1 MKLSKILTPLAFAV
15 ILNTATSAWAADI
28 VMPKETNADAPA
40 PVAGCETIAG
50 TKCMI
55 ELTTGIK
62 MAYLET
68 GPKDGKTVIL
78 LHGLT
83 DTSRSWATTLD
94 VLHASDP
101 SLHIFALDQRGHGA
115 TSMPSGATCPA
126 SPKSCFSPPLFA
138 ADVIS
143 FMNEKGINKATIAG
157 HSMGS
162 IIAQE
167 VALLRPERVE
177 RIILIATSN
186 RSKDNPVLRDYVLN
200 EPVLGSWKK
209 ALDAKGITSLEAVWN
224 ATPRDA
230 DPKADEWVAKN
241 WTVDSFADQNYIN
254 AITPET
260 SVTKMGT
267 WIGATEALLDFD
279 NTEALAK
286 LTTPTLVLWG
296 SQDSIFYFAPDQT
309 GMLAALRTSKAPF
322 VWKQY
327 GKVALPASG
336 VQESDVGHNLQW
348 EVPKEV
354 AADILSFMST
364 GQPTLNRTNAE
375 VATDG
380 VKIIDTPGKALL
392 ITGN

>member
-1 MKLSKILTPLAFAV
+1 MVFSRFFISTAFILGLA
-15 ILNTATSAWAADI
+15 TAAMAADV
-28 VMPKETNADAPA
+28 VMPAETPA
-40 PVAGCETIAG
+40 AAAGCESIAG
-50 TKCMI
+50 TKCTI
-55 ELTTGIK
+55 DLKTGIK
-62 MAYLET
+62 MAYLEV
-68 GPKDGKTVIL
+68 GPKDGKAVIL

-83 DTSRSWATTLD
+83 DTSRSWATTMEAM
-94 VLHASDP
+94 HASDP

-115 TSMPSGATCPA
+115 SSMPPGATCPTT
-126 SPKSCFSPPLFA
+126 PKSCFAPPLFA
-138 ADVIS
+138 ADVIA
-143 FMNEKGINKATIAG
+143 FMNEKAIDKATIAG

-162 IIAQE
+162 VIAQE
-167 VALLRPERVE
+167 VALQRPERVE

-186 RSKDNPVLRDYVLN
+186 RTKDNPILRDYVLN

-209 ALDAKGITSLEAVWN
+209 ALDAKGITSPEAVWN

-241 WTVDSFADQNYIN
+241 WTVDNFADQTYIN

-260 SVTKMGT
+260 SVTKIGT

-279 NTEALAK
+279 NTDHLK
-286 LTTPTLVLWG
+286 QLTTPTLVLWG

-336 VQESDVGHNLQW
+336 VQDGDLGHNLQW

-354 AADILSFMST
+354 AADILSFIAT
-364 GQPTLNRTNAE
+364 GQPTLDQTSATL
-375 VATDG
+375 ATDG
-380 VKIIDTPGKALL
+380 PKMTADAGKALL

>member
-1 MKLSKILTPLAFAV
+1 MVHNRFSIS
-15 ILNTATSAWAADI
+15 TALIFLMTTSAMAADI
-28 VMPKETNADAPA
+28 VMPAETPA
-40 PVAGCETIAG
+40 AAGCETIANP
-50 TKCMI
+50 KCTI
-55 ELTTGIK
+55 ELKTGIK
-62 MAYLET
+62 MAYLEV

-83 DTSRSWATTLD
+83 DTSRSWSTTMEAM
-94 VLHASDP
+94 HASDP

-115 TSMPSGATCPA
+115 TSMPPGATCPTT
-126 SPKSCFSPPLFA
+126 PKSCFAPPLFA
-138 ADVIS
+138 ADVIA
-143 FMNEKGINKATIAG
+143 FMNEKAIDKATIAG

-162 IIAQE
+162 VIAQE
-167 VALLRPERVE
+167 VALQRPERVE

-186 RSKDNPVLRDYVLN
+186 RTKDNPILRDYVLN

-209 ALDAKGITSLEAVWN
+209 ALDAKGITSPEAVWN

-241 WTVDSFADQNYIN
+241 WTVDNFADQAFIN

-260 SVTKMGT
+260 SVTRIGT

-279 NTEALAK
+279 NTEHLK
-286 LTTPTLVLWG
+286 QLTTPTLVLWG
-296 SQDSIFYFAPDQT
+296 SQDSIFYFSPDQT
-309 GMLAALRTSKAPF
+309 GMLAAMRTSKAPF

-336 VQESDVGHNLQW
+336 VQDGDLGHNLQW
-348 EVPKEV
+348 EVPKQV
-354 AADILSFMST
+354 AADILSFIST
-364 GQPTLNRTNAE
+364 GQPTLDQTSATLAADGPKM
-375 VATDG
+375 ATDA
-380 VKIIDTPGKALL
+380 GKALL

>member
-1 MKLSKILTPLAFAV
+1 MVFSRFSISTAFILGLA
-15 ILNTATSAWAADI
+15 TAAMAADV
-28 VMPKETNADAPA
+28 VMPAETPGAA
-40 PVAGCETIAG
+40 AGCESIAA
-50 TKCMI
+50 TKCTI
-55 ELTTGIK
+55 DLKTGIK

-83 DTSRSWATTLD
+83 DTSRSWSTTMEAM
-94 VLHASDP
+94 HASDP
-101 SLHIFALDQRGHGA
+101 TLHIFALDQRGHGA
-115 TSMPSGATCPA
+115 TSMPSGATCPTT
-126 SPKSCFSPPLFA
+126 PKSCFALPLFA
-138 ADVIS
+138 ADVIA
-143 FMNEKGINKATIAG
+143 FMNEKAIDKAIIAG

-162 IIAQE
+162 VIAQE
-167 VALLRPERVE
+167 VALQRPERVE
-177 RIILIATSN
+177 RIILIATTN
-186 RSKDNPVLRDYVLN
+186 KGKDNPVLRDYVLN

-209 ALDAKGITSLEAVWN
+209 ALDAKGMTSPEAVWN

-241 WTVDSFADQNYIN
+241 WTVDNFADQTFIGG
-254 AITPET
+254 ITPET

-267 WIGATEALLDFD
+267 WIGATEALLDVD
-279 NTEALAK
+279 NTEHLK
-286 LTTPTLVLWG
+286 QLVTPTLVLWG

-336 VQESDVGHNLQW
+336 VQDGDLGHNLQW

-354 AADILSFMST
+354 AADILSFIAT
-364 GQPTLNRTNAE
+364 GQPTLDRTS
-375 VATDG
+375 ATLAAGGPKMTTDA
-380 VKIIDTPGKALL
+380 GKALL

>member
-1 MKLSKILTPLAFAV
+1 MFLRQLTVSTALALAM
-15 ILNTATSAWAADI
+15 TASAYAAD
-28 VMPKETNADAPA
+28 VVEPGKP
-40 PVAGCETIAG
+40 PGVVGCETIANP
-50 TKCMI
+50 KCTVD
-55 ELTTGIK
+55 LSTGIK

-68 GPKDGKTVIL
+68 GPADGKTVIL

-83 DTSRSWATTLD
+83 DTSRSWSTTMEA
-94 VLHASDP
+94 LHASDP

-115 TSMPSGATCPA
+115 SSMPPGADCPA
-126 SPKSCFSPPLFA
+126 SPKSCFTPALFA
-138 ADVIS
+138 GDVIA
-143 FMNEKGINKATIAG
+143 FMDEKGIDKATIAG

-167 VALLRPERVE
+167 VALLHPERVE
-177 RIILIATSN
+177 RIILVATSSK
-186 RSKDNPVLRDYVLN
+186 SKDNPVLRDYVLN
-200 EPVLGSWKK
+200 EPVMGSWKK
-209 ALDAKGITSLEAVWN
+209 ALDAKGITTPEAVWN

-230 DPKADEWVAKN
+230 DPKADDWVLKN
-241 WTVDSFADQNYIN
+241 WTVDNMADQNFIK
-254 AITPET
+254 AVTPET

-267 WIGATEALLDFD
+267 WIGATGALLDFD

-296 SQDSIFYFAPDQT
+296 SQDSIFYFSPDQT

-327 GKVALPASG
+327 GKVGLPKSG
-336 VQESDVGHNLQW
+336 MQESDLGHNLQW

-354 AADILSFMST
+354 AADILSFMAT
-364 GQPTLNRTNAE
+364 GQPTLDRTSGA
-375 VATDG
+375 VAADG
-380 VKIIDTPGKALL
+380 AKITSDAGKALL

>member
-1 MKLSKILTPLAFAV
+1 MIFSRIS
-15 ILNTATSAWAADI
+15 TATAITLLMTTTTMAADVVI
-28 VMPKETNADAPA
+28 PA
-40 PVAGCETIAG
+40 EKPAAEAGCETIAA
-50 TKCMI
+50 TKCMVD
-55 ELTTGIK
+55 LKTGIK
-62 MAYLET
+62 MAYLEV
-68 GPKDGKTVIL
+68 GPKDGRAVIL

-83 DTSRSWATTLD
+83 DTSRSWSTTMD
-94 VLHASDP
+94 AMHAADP

-115 TSMPSGATCPA
+115 TSMPADATCPA
-126 SPKSCFSPPLFA
+126 DPKSCYTMPLFA
-138 ADVIS
+138 NDVLA
-143 FMNEKGINKATIAG
+143 FMDEKGIDKATIAG

-162 IIAQE
+162 MITQQ
-167 VALLRPERVE
+167 VALLHPERVE
-177 RIILIATSN
+177 RIILIATTSKG
-186 RSKDNPVLRDYVLN
+186 KDNPVLRDYVLN

-209 ALDAKGITSLEAVWN
+209 ALDAKGITSPEAVWN

-241 WTVDSFADQNYIN
+241 WTVDSFANADFIK

-267 WIGATEALLDFD
+267 WIGATAALLEVD
-279 NTEALAK
+279 NTEALK
-286 LTTPTLVLWG
+286 NLTTPTLVLWA
-296 SQDSIFYFAPDQT
+296 SQDAIFYFTPDQT

-327 GKVALPASG
+327 GKVGLPKSG
-336 VQESDVGHNLQW
+336 AQESDLGHNLQW

-364 GQPTLNRTNAE
+364 GQPTMDYTS
-375 VATDG
+375 ATMAADG
-380 VKIIDTPGKALL
+380 PKMTSDPGKALM